1 MSSKQMS
8 SKQISTQFEQK
19 KCNFFNTVRGCK
31 NGKDCE
37 FVHVADVAD
46 EVATGNKIYGFV
58 ENELKKCCPSTSIA
72 KICQKITGMFL
83 DMNTEEKQRLYDDD
97 VYRLERMNDAFCAI
111 KEEKDEDVSQLLKI
125 VNEIEKFKFFL
136 SHVLSFFKDNGR
148 MEEVTAEL
156 AYTTNPFVKVGTI
169 KTSVEK
175 KNKYTC
181 TFPGQDQSD
190 FDFYTSLL
198 SDISF
203 QTNLRKGL
211 SAECGRGYFTVKF
224 LEMYNTLS
232 IQAKHRL

>member
-1 MSSKQMS
+1 MSKQMF
-8 SKQISTQFEQK
+8 KQMSTKFKQK
-19 KCNFFNTVRGCK
+19 CDFFNTVRGCK
-31 NGKDCE
+31 NGKNCD
-37 FVHVADVAD
+37 FAHVADVAD

-97 VYRLERMNDAFCAI
+97 VYRLSRMNDAFCAI

-181 TFPGQDQSD
+181 TFPGKDQSD

-211 SAECGRGYFTVKF
+211 SKECGRGYFTVKYF
-224 LEMYNTLS
+224 EEFNTLS
-232 IQAKHRL
+232 IQAKRRL